1 MSPGILAP
9 APIHLHAWNLPG
21 PEQEHHFPACR
32 VELCRGESGRTL
44 RRFNFSECEGGAGSE
59 FRGVHRS
66 GLLQALAAA
75 LPQGTIRFG
84 CSVDT
89 IREPPGGASVGTS
102 GSVTEKSECS
112 LLVGA
117 DGVRSAVARHL
128 GLGPPRYSGYSAVRG
143 VAHLGSGGLASI
155 ELPPTTIRQIWGA
168 GVRVGLY
175 PLNDQE
181 VYW

>member
-1 MSPGILAP
+1 M
-9 APIHLHAWNLPG
+9 H
-21 PEQEHHFPACR
+21 ACR

-44 RRFNFSECEGGAGSE
+44 RRFPFSECEGGAGSE
-59 FRGVHRS
+59 FRGVHRTS
-66 GLLQALAAA
+66 LLQALAAA
-75 LPQGTIRFG
+75 LPQETISFG

-89 IREPPGGASVGTS
+89 IGELSSGASVGIS
-102 GSVTEKSECS
+102 GSVTETAECD

-117 DGVRSAVARHL
+117 DGVRSRVALHL
-128 GLGPPRYSGYSAVRG
+128 GLGQPRYSGYSAVRG
-143 VAHLGSGGLASI
+143 VALLGSGGLASI

-175 PLNDQE
+175 PLNERE